1 MAMTKKKYVVVE
13 SALSLETQRSQ
24 KLVFNLSQF
33 WTPSII
39 CMLIFVDM
47 KSGGTKQSSEW
58 FRDQKDL
65 NSGEKGK
72 ASSPVT

>member
-1 MAMTKKKYVVVE
+1 MDYVQFYAKSVEKIDNFEDENEVYSVVE
-13 SALSLETQRSQ
+13 FALSLETQRSQ

-47 KSGGTKQSSEW
+47 KSGGTQSM
-58 FRDQKDL
+58 L
-65 NSGEKGK
+65 
-72 ASSPVT
+72 A

>member
-13 SALSLETQRSQ
+13 SALSLETQQSQ

-47 KSGGTKQSSEW
+47 KSGGTK
-58 FRDQKDL
+58 
-65 NSGEKGK
+65 
-72 ASSPVT
+72 